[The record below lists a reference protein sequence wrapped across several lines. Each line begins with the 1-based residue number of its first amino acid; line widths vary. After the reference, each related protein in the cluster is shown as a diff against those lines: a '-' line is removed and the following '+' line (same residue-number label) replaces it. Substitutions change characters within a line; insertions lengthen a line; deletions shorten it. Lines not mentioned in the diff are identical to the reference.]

1 MFISQRHISES
12 CLPNDNYGVTMHNR
26 GNGTGA
32 LPGEDQ
38 LQSQGKIE
46 SIVGLRCRPRNS
58 NPRVNGYAVKEAYRV
73 SGIIR

>member
-12 CLPNDNYGVTMHNR
+12 CLPNDNNGVNMHNR

-38 LQSQGKIE
+38 LQPQGKIE
-46 SIVGLRCRPRNS
+46 SIVGLRFRPRNS
-58 NPRVNGYAVKEAYRV
+58 NPRVNSYSVKEAHRD